1 MRALK
6 AEIESQSTKYTDYT
20 VQTIFFGGGTPTAV
34 EAATLCEVLQVLK
47 KHFNIAID
55 AEISMEANPGT
66 VTAEALVQYKEAGI
80 NRLSIGLQSAND
92 EELKLLGRIHTYA
105 DFLETYR
112 LAVET
117 GFTNINVD
125 LMSALPGQ
133 TVQGYEETLQKIL
146 ALDPPPRHISAYS
159 LIIEEGTPFYEV
171 YSAEREEMDRTGE
184 IRSVSVNDKK
194 PHLPSEEA
202 ERLMYESTARI
213 LAKAGYERYEISNY
227 SQPGYECRHNTVY
240 WRRGDYV
247 GFGLGAASLVN
258 NVRFRNTDSL
268 QDYLKFFEYVA
279 DDRNGTETEPKDIC
293 INVELREG
301 IIGEQEILS
310 VEEQMEEFMFLGL
323 RMTNGISK
331 EEFRETFGVSLED
344 IFGEVIRK
352 NIKEGLLEEITS
364 EKAQKEIADKRMQ
377 GAQLQQS
384 GDRIALTKRGLDVS
398 NYVMAQFML

>member
-1 MRALK
+1 MCALK
-6 AEIESQSTKYTDYT
+6 AEIEGQSTKYTDYT
-20 VQTIFFGGGTPTAV
+20 VQTVFFGGGTPTAV
-34 EAATLCEVLQVLK
+34 EAATLCEVLQTLK
-47 KHFNIAID
+47 KHFNIAAD

-66 VTAEALVQYKEAGI
+66 VTAEALVQYKKAGI

-112 LAVET
+112 LAVEI

-133 TVQGYEETLQKIL
+133 TVQGYEQTLQKIL
-146 ALDPPPRHISAYS
+146 ALEPPPRHISAYS
-159 LIIEEGTPFYEV
+159 LIIEEGTPFYEI
-171 YSAEREEMDRTGE
+171 YGAGREE
-184 IRSVSVNDKK
+184 N
-194 PHLPSEEA
+194 PYLPTEE
-202 ERLMYESTARI
+202 EDRLMYENTVQI
-213 LAKAGYERYEISNY
+213 LSQAGYERYEISNY

-279 DDRNGTETEPKDIC
+279 EKRSVTETEPTDISAN
-293 INVELREG
+293 IELREG
-301 IIGEQEILS
+301 IIAEQEILS

-344 IFGEVIRK
+344 IFGEIIRK
-352 NIKEGLLEEITS
+352 NIKEGLLQQ
-364 EKAQKEIADKRMQ
+364 KA
-377 GAQLQQS
+377 
-384 GDRIALTKRGLDVS
+384 DRVALTKRGVDVS